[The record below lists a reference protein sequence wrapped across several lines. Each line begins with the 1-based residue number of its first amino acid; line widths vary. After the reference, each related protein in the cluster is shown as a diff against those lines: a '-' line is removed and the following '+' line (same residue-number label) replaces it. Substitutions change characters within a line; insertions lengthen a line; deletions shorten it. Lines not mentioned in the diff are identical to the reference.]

1 MSPPLRQP
9 IFPRGRLHKNLAR
22 AIGASVIVYRTI
34 PYPGKNPVIVNQ
46 ASAAKLAPDKS
57 QPPLWHSDA
66 DRIEKVRTLFNQRAV
81 YLDRRQM
88 DIRLRRETVDRVVQ
102 GKQYSEILDI
112 GCGDGSISTPLLNS
126 KCRLTLLDVSPGML
140 SIARSRVPKELSSRV
155 KFVNQDFMQVPF
167 EKTFF
172 DLVICVGVL
181 AHVVSPEDLIAKI
194 ASVLKPGG
202 TLILECTNGHHLL
215 DRVNQLR
222 NHLAWL
228 FHPPKYKMNIL
239 SATTIRKT
247 AENHGFKLAGEFRYG
262 LPLPGTG
269 RFYSADGAYTTTRSL
284 FGDIDH
290 NRNGWL
296 ATQHIFHFVRS

>member
-1 MSPPLRQP
+1 MIAKEPPAAEIQ
-9 IFPRGRLHKNLAR
+9 
-22 AIGASVIVYRTI
+22 S
-34 PYPGKNPVIVNQ
+34 GKDPVPVG
-46 ASAAKLAPDKS
+46 
-57 QPPLWHSDA
+57 HSDS
-66 DRIEKVRTLFNQRAV
+66 DRIEKVRSLFDQRAA
-81 YLDRRQM
+81 YLDRRQL

-102 GKQYSEILDI
+102 GKHYSEILDI
-112 GCGDGSISTPLLNS
+112 GCGDGSISVPLLNS
-126 KCRLTLLDVSPGML
+126 NCRLTLLDVSPGML
-140 SIARSRVPKELSSRV
+140 SIARSRVPEELLSRV

-167 EKTFF
+167 EKNSF

-181 AHVVSPEDLIAKI
+181 AHVVSPQDLIAKI

-239 SATTIRKT
+239 SATAIRKT
-247 AENHGFKLAGEFRYG
+247 AEQQGFKLASEFRYG

-290 NRNGWL
+290 NRNRWL
-296 ATQHIFHFVRS
+296 ATQHIFHLTRS

>member
-1 MSPPLRQP
+1 VFANDAP
-9 IFPRGRLHKNLAR
+9 
-22 AIGASVIVYRTI
+22 
-34 PYPGKNPVIVNQ
+34 
-46 ASAAKLAPDKS
+46 AAELKSYKS
-57 QPPLWHSDA
+57 QAALRSSDA
-66 DRIEKVRTLFNQRAV
+66 DRIEKVRTLFDQRSA
-81 YLDRRQM
+81 YLDRRQL
-88 DIRLRRETVDRVVQ
+88 DIRLRAETVERVVQ

-126 KCRLTLLDVSPGML
+126 TCRLTLLDVSPGML
-140 SIARSRVPKELSSRV
+140 SIARSRVPEELSSRV
-155 KFVNQDFMQVPF
+155 KFLNQDFMQVPF
-167 EKTFF
+167 EKRFF

-181 AHVVSPEDLIAKI
+181 AHVISPEDLIAKI

-202 TLILECTNGHHLL
+202 TLILECTNGSHFL
-215 DRVNQLR
+215 DRLNQLR

-239 SATTIRKT
+239 SAKAIRKA
-247 AENHGFKLAGEFRYG
+247 AENRGFKMAGEFRYG

-290 NRNGWL
+290 NRNRWL
-296 ATQHIFHFVRS
+296 ATQHIFHFVRT

>member
-1 MSPPLRQP
+1 VIAKEPP
-9 IFPRGRLHKNLAR
+9 
-22 AIGASVIVYRTI
+22 
-34 PYPGKNPVIVNQ
+34 
-46 ASAAKLAPDKS
+46 SAEIESHKS
-57 QPPLWHSDA
+57 QRPVKQPDA
-66 DRIEKVRTLFNQRAV
+66 DRIENVRTLFDQRAA
-81 YLDRRQM
+81 YLDRRQL

-102 GKQYSEILDI
+102 GKPYTEILDI

-140 SIARSRVPKELSSRV
+140 SIARSRVSEELLSGV

-167 EKTFF
+167 EKNFF

-181 AHVVSPEDLIAKI
+181 AHVVSPHDLIVKI

-239 SATTIRKT
+239 SATAIRKM
-247 AENHGFKLAGEFRYG
+247 AQNHEFKLVGEFRYG
-262 LPLPGTG
+262 LPLPGTR

-290 NRNGWL
+290 NRNRWL

>member
-1 MSPPLRQP
+1 MIAKEPPYAE
-9 IFPRGRLHKNLAR
+9 IESH
-22 AIGASVIVYRTI
+22 
-34 PYPGKNPVIVNQ
+34 
-46 ASAAKLAPDKS
+46 KS
-57 QPPLWHSDA
+57 QPPVKQPAA
-66 DRIEKVRTLFNQRAV
+66 DRIENVRSLFDQRAA
-81 YLDRRQM
+81 YLDRRQL

-102 GKQYSEILDI
+102 GKPYTEILDI

-140 SIARSRVPKELSSRV
+140 SIARSRVPEELSSRV

-167 EKTFF
+167 EKNFF

-181 AHVVSPEDLIAKI
+181 AHVVSPQDLIAKI

-239 SATTIRKT
+239 SATAIRKM
-247 AENHGFKLAGEFRYG
+247 AQHHEFKLAGEFCYG
-262 LPLPGTG
+262 LPLPGTR

-290 NRNGWL
+290 NRNLWL

>member
-1 MSPPLRQP
+1 VIAKEPP
-9 IFPRGRLHKNLAR
+9 AE
-22 AIGASVIVYRTI
+22 IG
-34 PYPGKNPVIVNQ
+34 
-46 ASAAKLAPDKS
+46 PDKRHT
-57 QPPLWHSDA
+57 PVAPSDP
-66 DRIEKVRTLFNQRAV
+66 DRIEKVRTLFDQRAA
-81 YLDRRQM
+81 YLDRRQL

-126 KCRLTLLDVSPGML
+126 NCRLTLLDVSPGML
-140 SIARSRVPKELSSRV
+140 SIARSRIPEELSSRV
-155 KFVNQDFMQVPF
+155 KFVNEDFMQVPF
-167 EKTFF
+167 EKNFF

-181 AHVVSPEDLIAKI
+181 AHVVSPKDLIAKI

-202 TLILECTNGHHLL
+202 TLILECTNGHHFL
-215 DRVNQLR
+215 DRLNQLR

-239 SATTIRKT
+239 SATAIRKT
-247 AENHGFKLAGEFRYG
+247 AEEYGFNPAAEFRYG

-269 RFYSADGAYTTTRSL
+269 RFYSADGAYTSTRSL

-290 NRNGWL
+290 NRNRWM
-296 ATQHIFHFVRS
+296 ATQHIFHLVRG

>member
-1 MSPPLRQP
+1 VIAKEPPAAEIEP
-9 IFPRGRLHKNLAR
+9 HK
-22 AIGASVIVYRTI
+22 G
-34 PYPGKNPVIVNQ
+34 
-46 ASAAKLAPDKS
+46 
-57 QPPLWHSDA
+57 QPPVGHSDA
-66 DRIEKVRTLFNQRAV
+66 DRIEKVRTLFDQRAA
-81 YLDRRQM
+81 YLDRRQL
-88 DIRLRRETVDRVVQ
+88 DIRLRRETVDRVLQ
-102 GKQYSEILDI
+102 GKQYTEILDI

-126 KCRLTLLDVSPGML
+126 KRRLTLLDVSPGML
-140 SIARSRVPKELSSRV
+140 SIARSRVPEELSSRATL
-155 KFVNQDFMQVPF
+155 VNQDFMQVPF
-167 EKTFF
+167 EKNFF

-181 AHVVSPEDLIAKI
+181 AHVVSPQDLIAKI

-202 TLILECTNGHHLL
+202 TLILECTNGYHLL

-239 SATTIRKT
+239 SATAIRKT
-247 AENHGFKLAGEFRYG
+247 AENQGFKPAGEFRYG
-262 LPLPGTG
+262 LPLPGTS

-290 NRNGWL
+290 NRNRWL

>member
-1 MSPPLRQP
+1 VIAKEPP
-9 IFPRGRLHKNLAR
+9 
-22 AIGASVIVYRTI
+22 
-34 PYPGKNPVIVNQ
+34 
-46 ASAAKLAPDKS
+46 SAEIESHKS
-57 QPPLWHSDA
+57 QPPVKHPDA
-66 DRIEKVRTLFNQRAV
+66 DRIEKVRTLFDQRAA
-81 YLDRRQM
+81 YLDRRQL

-102 GKQYSEILDI
+102 GKQYTEILDI

-140 SIARSRVPKELSSRV
+140 SIARSRVPEELSSRV
-155 KFVNQDFMQVPF
+155 KFVNQDFLQVPF
-167 EKTFF
+167 EENFF

-181 AHVVSPEDLIAKI
+181 AHVVSPQDLIAKI

-215 DRVNQLR
+215 DRVNQLS

-239 SATTIRKT
+239 SATAIRKM
-247 AENHGFKLAGEFRYG
+247 AQNHEFKLAGEFRYG
-262 LPLPGTG
+262 LPLPGTR

-290 NRNGWL
+290 SRNRWL